1 MNRSLTFVFIVFFII
16 ILVNVATAQEVV
28 GTVTDFDGNIYHEVV
43 IGNQT
48 WLQENITSLHYSD
61 GTEIPGVAAYRDLET
76 NAAIYGRLYSWT
88 AAMKNETTQG
98 AQGVC
103 PCGYHVASDNEWS
116 ILENYLGGKAVAGGK
131 MKETGTTHWMSPN
144 TGATN
149 SSGFTALPGGE
160 FDAYYNPNAYQFLKT
175 GAIFWTSTSINST
188 MARERYLSHTST
200 ESRTVDWQKVMKY
213 SIRCIKDAVTDTDDE
228 AEQVPK
234 DYNLGQNYPN
244 PFNPSTKITYTLP
257 EAIHVTLTVYDSLGR
272 KISTLLDEDKSAG
285 THEMNFIADNLSSGF
300 YFYQLKT
307 PYYMESKKMLLI
319 R

>member
-1 MNRSLTFVFIVFFII
+1 MNRTITFLFIVFFFTIM
-16 ILVNVATAQEVV
+16 VNVAMAQEVV

-48 WLQENITSLHYSD
+48 WLQENIKSLHYSD
-61 GTEIPGVAAYRDLET
+61 GTPIPGVAVYNDDESMAE
-76 NAAIYGRLYSWT
+76 IYGRLYTWQ
-88 AAMKNETTQG
+88 AAMRNSIQEG
-98 AQGVC
+98 VQGVA
-103 PCGYHVASDNEWS
+103 PEGYHVASDAEWTE
-116 ILENYLGGKAVAGGK
+116 LENFLGGANLAGGK
-131 MKETGTTHWMSPN
+131 MKTTGTEHWNSPN

-149 SSGFTALPGGE
+149 SSGFSALPAGE
-160 FDAYYNPNAYQFLKT
+160 YDAHYAPNKFQLLNEYAV
-175 GAIFWTSTSINST
+175 FWTSTQISSQL
-188 MARERYLSHTST
+188 ARERFLSFNSNA
-200 ESRTVDWQKVMKY
+200 SQIYDWYKTMKY

-257 EAIHVTLTVYDSLGR
+257 GTTHVTLTVYDTLGR

-285 THEMNFIADNLSSGF
+285 THEINFLPDNLSSGF